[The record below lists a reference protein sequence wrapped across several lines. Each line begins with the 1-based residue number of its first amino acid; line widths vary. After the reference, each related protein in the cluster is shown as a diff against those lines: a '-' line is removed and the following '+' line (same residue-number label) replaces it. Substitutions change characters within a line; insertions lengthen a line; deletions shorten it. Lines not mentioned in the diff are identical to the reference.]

1 MKLSSICGSSCSIQ
15 KSSVDSIA
23 CRTRNSGGG
32 RSVFGF
38 ESDLEVE
45 SVGRENGG
53 NYTCTVDNTFGS
65 DRVTYVVMVQ
75 GGEGAYFFERV
86 Y

>member
-1 MKLSSICGSSCSIQ
+1 M
-15 KSSVDSIA
+15 
-23 CRTRNSGGG
+23 
-32 RSVFGF
+32 FGF

>member
-1 MKLSSICGSSCSIQ
+1 MNSASIQ
-15 KSSVDSIA
+15 FRLTDSIA
-23 CRTRNSGGG
+23 RTRNSGGG

-45 SVGRENGG
+45 GVGRENGG

-65 DRVTYVVMVQ
+65 DRVTYDVMVQ
-75 GGEGAYFFERV
+75 GGQWSRHLADQ
-86 Y
+86 